1 MTRGQF
7 CIAFCRACLRREGLA
22 FIALMVSLGGAGI
35 LSFFLYGNLL
45 YFRAHSSTSELFY
58 LSVGMLMLIAI
69 VLISSHR
76 LLGSK
81 LAIDA
86 EVLCAK
92 LKIEQ
97 GGDDA
102 P

>member
-1 MTRGQF
+1 VNPGQF
-7 CIAFCRACLRREGLA
+7 IVAVCRACLRREGLA
-22 FIALMVSLGGAGI
+22 FFALAISLGGAGV

-45 YFRAHSSTSELFY
+45 YFRQHGATNELFY
-58 LSVGMLMLIAI
+58 ISCGMLALISI

-81 LAIDA
+81 LAIEA
-86 EVLCAK
+86 EVLSAK

-97 GGDDA
+97 GDDSA

>member
-1 MTRGQF
+1 M
-7 CIAFCRACLRREGLA
+7 LA
-22 FIALMVSLGGAGI
+22 
-35 LSFFLYGNLL
+35 
-45 YFRAHSSTSELFY
+45 
-58 LSVGMLMLIAI
+58 LISI

-81 LAIDA
+81 LAIEA
-86 EVLCAK
+86 EVLSAK

-97 GGDDA
+97 GDDSA